1 MTGVSLDDVAAGVV
15 DADALVGFLEAQG
28 LLAAGEPLDVT
39 LLSGGRSNLTFLVR
53 AGPRALILRRRPL
66 GPVARGA
73 NDMAREFRV
82 QAALQGSRVPVATT
96 HAFSDDEAIVGAPF
110 YVMDRVAGVVW
121 DGPDDVAGLAEADGA
136 AASSAVIDALV
147 ELHTVD
153 YEAVGLTEHGRP
165 DGFLERRISR
175 WLEQWRQGETRDLP
189 LAEDVGER
197 LLAALPPEAVP
208 GLVHGDYRLGNVI
221 VADDTSR
228 RVNAVL
234 DWEMSTIGDRLT
246 DVAHLL
252 VYWDTTRG
260 RVTHPAQRLAGTHG
274 FWSGERMAETY
285 LTRRQAEVDDLDFY
299 LAFEHWRA
307 AVIKEGIH
315 ARSAAGNT
323 RGEGFAGIGD
333 QVPLHLEEADEL
345 LREHGR

>member
-1 MTGVSLDDVAAGVV
+1 
-15 DADALVGFLEAQG
+15 
-28 LLAAGEPLDVT
+28 
-39 LLSGGRSNLTFLVR
+39 
-53 AGPRALILRRRPL
+53 
-66 GPVARGA
+66 
-73 NDMAREFRV
+73 
-82 QAALQGSRVPVATT
+82 
-96 HAFSDDEAIVGAPF
+96 
-110 YVMDRVAGVVW
+110 VVW
-121 DGPDDVAGLAEADGA
+121 DGPDDVAGLSDAEGDACSNA
-136 AASSAVIDALV
+136 IIDALV
-147 ELHTVD
+147 ELHAID
-153 YEAVGLTEHGRP
+153 YRAVGLAEHGRP
-165 DGFLERRISR
+165 DGFLERRITR
-175 WLEQWRQGETRDLP
+175 WLEQWRQGQTRDLA
-189 LAEDVGER
+189 LADDVGER
-197 LLAALPPEAVP
+197 LLVALPPEAVP

-221 VADDTSR
+221 VADDASR
-228 RVNAVL
+228 GVNAVL

-285 LTRRQAEVDDLDFY
+285 LARRGEAEGAVDDLDFY

-307 AVIKEGIH
+307 AVIKEGIY
-315 ARSAAGNT
+315 ARSTAGNT